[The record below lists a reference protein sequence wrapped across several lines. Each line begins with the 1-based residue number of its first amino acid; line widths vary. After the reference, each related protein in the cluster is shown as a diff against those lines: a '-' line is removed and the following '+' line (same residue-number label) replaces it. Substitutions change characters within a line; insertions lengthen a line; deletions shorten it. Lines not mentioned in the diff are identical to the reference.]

1 MKLRLTLTA
10 LAVTTLGFSGVA
22 DAAGLVTSNRPMPRP
37 DYIGAKDGPRLNT
50 RGIAGAYGIPKGSGT
65 VRAGDGSEWRSC
77 PC

>member
-1 MKLRLTLTA
+1 MMKLLTA
-10 LAVTTLGFSGVA
+10 TVLALAIVGQAS
-22 DAAGLVTSNRPMPRP
+22 AAGLVTSTRPMPRP